1 MAELEQ
7 RYFVIKRK
15 DLDGALEAKM
25 LGVDGLAALQHILDQ
40 INTYRTCRGA
50 SPLQVLCIE
59 KDWPEYED
67 FKSKILHRAAKE
79 EIVDRISPI
88 LRDNL
93 AFPDDVIRQV
103 EKIIDSAL
111 PKEPSDGRTN

>member
-1 MAELEQ
+1 MSTEFKREERYIVFKLADVEKDFFPSEISQLLRLSETQQNMRKQGGKPPLE
-7 RYFVIKRK
+7 
-15 DLDGALEAKM
+15 
-25 LGVDGLAALQHILDQ
+25 
-40 INTYRTCRGA
+40 
-50 SPLQVLCIE
+50 VLCIE

>member
-1 MAELEQ
+1 MAEFEY
-7 RYFVIKRK
+7 RYFVLKGK
-15 DLDGALEAKM
+15 DINGAVLAGYIGQSDLRALEKVEDAIHKFR
-25 LGVDGLAALQHILDQ
+25 LSRGKEALH
-40 INTYRTCRGA
+40 
-50 SPLQVLCIE
+50 VLCIE

-79 EIVDRISPI
+79 EILERITPI

-111 PKEPSDGRTN
+111 PKEPPNGRTN

>member
-15 DLDGALEAKM
+15 DLDGVLETRM
-25 LGVDGLAALQHILDQ
+25 LGVDELATFQRILNQ
-40 INTYRTCRGA
+40 INIYRTCRGA
-50 SPLQVLCIE
+50 LPLQVLCIE

-67 FKSKILHRAAKE
+67 YKSKILHRAAKE
-79 EIVDRISPI
+79 EIVARIAPI
-88 LRDNL
+88 LKDNL
-93 AFPDDVIRQV
+93 AFPDEVIRQV

-111 PKEPSDGRTN
+111 PKEPSNGRTE